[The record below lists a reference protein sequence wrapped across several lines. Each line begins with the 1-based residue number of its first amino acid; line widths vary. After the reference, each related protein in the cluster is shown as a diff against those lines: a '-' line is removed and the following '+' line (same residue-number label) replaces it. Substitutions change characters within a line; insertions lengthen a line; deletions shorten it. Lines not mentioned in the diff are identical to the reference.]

1 MSLPKSLITGCLIA
15 SFGLVACN
23 KTPKQYQAAPPPKFK
38 RDLTQIPTREKLGDP
53 TNPNGGIS
61 GGGTELPPDEKVR
74 RVRENSRKDISYGP
88 EGGGG
93 GITFKT
99 EYGQS
104 KDILSKPFYG
114 PDKDGLAAYEENIW
128 VYWRQDKPRTPE
140 AIFFNPG
147 YLGSIDLG
155 LKDANGKARLIHI
168 SDELSDLFVG
178 DPSGKELVKKVF
190 RHLEKVEDASFDCL
204 AAGICQV
211 NDSGKQFLQLSLP
224 RAVLLFTQDDRRS
237 LFRIVMV
244 KAQDPGNFANDAD
257 LIQGKILIPGEQGQP
272 ADAIG
277 VGMTWGE
284 AKKKGE
290 ADADNRLTTRAF
302 IKDFQGLGVII
313 SKSRTQRD
321 YFFPSDDE
329 KLTGFYFTKDFQQ
342 QLLVNGEALK
352 ITKNLD
358 GGVDLSRGCKPAD
371 QEPQGQPAIMAARE
385 AGSVSEAAEIL
396 AEVDEAQKEKQ
407 RLADE
412 VAKSKPSACFGTQV
426 PLVKA
431 LAKMQKD
438 LLRKLAVELIAQMSA
453 NGVAEEDQKR
463 ILSAKN
469 GTIEKG
475 DRHFLWAFQGFDAD
489 GTDRQFSMLIT
500 AFDHKASSGTQY
512 SIQIDEKTGNVTV
525 SLDQITNP
533 LAAITVPASF
543 QPIQAGSLQL
553 GGFALGDKVKIKD
566 IDLGREQATLV
577 VERAG
582 QSIETR
588 VAYDPSSKMRL
599 QYLDGDKLKEKDQ
612 SMESVGSEN
621 LGLGLHRVGAEGAG
635 ASEVVTLEV
644 DALSVGLNGKG
655 VENLCGIPGL
665 KVSMNEKDTVFLNRL
680 LLAVEKAKAD
690 SAAAKQKA
698 ERILK
703 KKERIV
709 QGSGEKLDPVQDVLT
724 AEESA
729 IMKFRGCTF
738 DSPLDPNGSGLNVR
752 YYFPEQRVL
761 LSFDDTDDSG
771 MDRELINVTIYKKA
785 NEKASELRG
794 GAQ

>member
-1 MSLPKSLITGCLIA
+1 MTTCLVA
-15 SFGLVACN
+15 SFGLIACN
-23 KTPKQYQAAPPPKFK
+23 KTPKQYQAEPPPKFK
-38 RDLTQIPTREKLGDP
+38 RDLSQVPTREKLGDP
-53 TNPNGGIS
+53 TNPNGGVS

-74 RVRENSRKDISYGP
+74 RVRENSRKDIIYGAD
-88 EGGGG
+88 GGGG
-93 GITFKT
+93 GISFKT

-147 YLGSIDLG
+147 YLGSVDIG
-155 LKDANGKARLIHI
+155 LKDAAGKPRLIHI

-178 DPSGKELVKKVF
+178 DPSGKELIKKVF
-190 RHLEKVEDASFDCL
+190 RHLEKVEDANFDCL

-257 LIQGKILIPGEQGQP
+257 LIQGKILIPAGQGQP

-302 IKDFQGLGVII
+302 IKDFKGLGVIV

-342 QLLVNGEALK
+342 QLLVNGEAIK
-352 ITKNLD
+352 ITKNLN
-358 GGVDLSRGCKPAD
+358 GGVDLARGCKPSEEVPEARSV
-371 QEPQGQPAIMAARE
+371 PLATRE
-385 AGSVSEAAEIL
+385 AGSVSEAAAIL
-396 AEVDEAQKEKQ
+396 ADVEAAEKEKQ

-412 VAKSKPSACFGTQV
+412 VAKSKPSACFGTQI
-426 PLVKA
+426 PLVKE
-431 LAKMQKD
+431 LPKVQKD
-438 LLRKLAVELIAQMSA
+438 LLRKLAIELIGQLSS
-453 NGVAEEDQKR
+453 NGIATEDQQR
-463 ILSAKN
+463 VLTAKN

-475 DRHFLWAFQGFDAD
+475 TRHFLWAFQGFDAD
-489 GTDRQFSMLIT
+489 GTDRQFSALIT
-500 AFDHKASSGTQY
+500 AFEPAASTGMQF
-512 SIQIDEKTGNVTV
+512 SIQLDEKTGNVTV
-525 SLDQITNP
+525 SLEQITNP
-533 LAAITVPASF
+533 LAEITVPASF
-543 QPIQAGSLQL
+543 APIQAGSLEL

-582 QSIETR
+582 KSIETR
-588 VAYDPSSKMRL
+588 VSYDPSSKMRL
-599 QYLDGDKLKEKDQ
+599 EYLDGDKLKEKDQ
-612 SMESVGSEN
+612 SMESVGTEN
-621 LGLGLHRVGAEGAG
+621 LVLGMHRLGSEGAG
-635 ASEVVTLEV
+635 SSQVVTLEV

-655 VENLCGIPGL
+655 VEGLCGIPGFS
-665 KVSMNEKDTVFLNRL
+665 VTMNEKDTTFLSRL
-680 LLAVEKAKAD
+680 LGAVDQAKAE
-690 SAAAKQKA
+690 SVAAKQKS

-709 QGSGEKLDPVQDVLT
+709 QGSGEKLDPVQDVMT
-724 AEESA
+724 PAEETL
-729 IMKFRGCTF
+729 MKFGGCTF

-761 LSFDDTDDSG
+761 LNFDDTDDSG
-771 MDRELINVTIYKKA
+771 MDRELISVTIYKKP

-794 GAQ
+794 GVQ